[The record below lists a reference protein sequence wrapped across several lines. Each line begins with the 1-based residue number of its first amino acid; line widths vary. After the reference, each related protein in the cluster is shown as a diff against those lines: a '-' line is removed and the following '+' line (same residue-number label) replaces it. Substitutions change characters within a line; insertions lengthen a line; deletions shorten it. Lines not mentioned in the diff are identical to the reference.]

1 MEKRKGLILAA
12 ICLLASALFTSCSG
26 NSSSSGGSAASE
38 DKPLTWRAQGYDNVG
53 TARYDAVQYFCDK
66 LKEASGGRLDVEL
79 YTAEALVPTMQALD
93 GVKNGIVEAAFT
105 APDYQGGKEP
115 MLKLQAYRP
124 ADPWNDYQTAEEF
137 FLRNEEIGRQAWTK
151 LGVAYAGTVQFQP
164 NEAFHSNKPIAGIA
178 DFKGIKVRTAGL
190 GQELFTAL
198 GASVVTMPM
207 GDIYQAMKLNTI
219 EAFEAGGYSDNYQN
233 ALHEVVKYNI
243 EPALHCGASV
253 STEAFIVTPAVWEKL
268 PADIKDKIPGLAK
281 DARQHSYEVLDRLNG
296 EYRTKF
302 EAAGV
307 KTIQLPAAEVAK
319 GKLVAAETL
328 KPYWK
333 ASELS
338 AKFLDV
344 YVAFLKEKGYADIA
358 KVIESGK

>member
-1 MEKRKGLILAA
+1 MKKVVVF
-12 ICLLASALFTSCSG
+12 CLFLCIGVFWASA
-26 NSSSSGGSAASE
+26 GGSGEKGGEAAS
-38 DKPLTWRAQGYDNVG
+38 DKPVTWRAQGYDNVG
-53 TARYDAVQYFCDK
+53 TARFDAVQYFCNK
-66 LKEASGGRLDVEL
+66 LKEASNGKLIVEL

-124 ADPWNDYQTAEEF
+124 ADPWSDYQHAEEF
-137 FLRNEEIGRQAWTK
+137 FERYEYLAAKAWTN
-151 LGVAYAGTVQFQP
+151 LGVAYAATVQFQP
-164 NEAFHSNKPIAGIA
+164 NEAEHSNKPINKIS
-178 DFKGIKVRTAGL
+178 DWKGVKMRTAGL
-190 GQELFTAL
+190 GQELFVAM
-198 GASVVTMPM
+198 GASAVTMPM

-219 EAFEAGGYSDNYQN
+219 DAFEAGGYSDNYQN

-253 STEAFIVTPAVWEKL
+253 ATEAFIITPSAWAKVPE
-268 PADIKDKIPGLAK
+268 DIKAKIPALAK
-281 DARQHSYEVLDRLNG
+281 DARKYSYEILDKMNK
-296 EYRTKF
+296 EFKTKF

-307 KTIQLPAAEVAK
+307 KTLTLPQEEVAK
-319 GKLVAAETL
+319 GKLIAAETL

-333 ASELS
+333 ASALS
-338 AKFLDV
+338 AQFLDE
-344 YVAFLKEKGYADIA
+344 YCKYLQEKGWADIA

>member
-1 MEKRKGLILAA
+1 MKKLVS
-12 ICLLASALFTSCSG
+12 ICLLLCVVAFGAFAG
-26 NSSSSGGSAASE
+26 GSSESGSAAAS
-38 DKPLTWRAQGYDNVG
+38 DKPVTWRAQGYDNVG
-53 TARYDAVQYFCDK
+53 TARFDAVQYFCEK
-66 LKEASGGRLDVEL
+66 LKEASGGRLIVEL

-124 ADPWNDYQTAEEF
+124 ADPWSNYQHAEAF
-137 FLRNEEIGRQAWTK
+137 FELYEYLAEKAWIN

-164 NEAFHSNKPIAGIA
+164 NEAEHSNKAINKIS
-178 DFKGIKVRTAGL
+178 DWKGVKVRTAGL
-190 GQELFTAL
+190 GQELFTAM
-198 GASVVTMPM
+198 GASPVTMPM

-219 EAFEAGGYSDNYQN
+219 DAFEAGGYSDNYQN

-253 STEAFIVTPAVWEKL
+253 ATESFIITPSAWAKVPE
-268 PADIKDKIPGLAK
+268 DIKAKIPALAK
-281 DARQHSYEVLDRLNG
+281 DARKYSYEMLDKMNV
-296 EYRTKF
+296 EFKAKF

-307 KTIQLPAAEVAK
+307 RTLTLPADEVAK
-319 GKLVAAETL
+319 GKLIAAETL

-333 ASELS
+333 ASALS
-338 AKFLDV
+338 AQFLDE
-344 YVAFLKEKGYADIA
+344 YCKYLKANNWADIA

>member
-1 MEKRKGLILAA
+1 MKKVVFLCA
-12 ICLLASALFTSCSG
+12 LLCMSAFLVFA
-26 NSSSSGGSAASE
+26 GGSGESGAATA
-38 DKPLTWRAQGYDNVG
+38 DKPMTWRAQGYDNVG
-53 TARYDAVQYFCDK
+53 TARFDAVQYFCNK
-66 LKEASGGRLDVEL
+66 LKEASGGRLIVEL

-124 ADPWNDYQTAEEF
+124 ADPWSDYQHAEEF
-137 FLRNEEIGRQAWTK
+137 FERYEYLAEKAWTN
-151 LGVAYAGTVQFQP
+151 LGVGYAGTVQFQP
-164 NEAFHSNKPIAGIA
+164 NEAEHSNKEIRKISDWQGV
-178 DFKGIKVRTAGL
+178 KMRTAGL
-190 GQELFTAL
+190 GQELFTAM

-219 EAFEAGGYSDNYQN
+219 DAFEAGGYSDNYQN

-253 STEAFIVTPAVWEKL
+253 ATESFIITPSVWAKV
-268 PADIKDKIPGLAK
+268 PQDIKDKIPALAK
-281 DARQHSYEVLDRLNG
+281 DARRYSYEMLDTMNK
-296 EYRTKF
+296 EFKTKF

-307 KTIQLPAAEVAK
+307 KTIILSGDEVAK
-319 GKLVAAETL
+319 GKLAAAQTL

-333 ASELS
+333 SSALS
-338 AKFLDV
+338 AQFLDE
-344 YVAFLKEKGYADIA
+344 YCKYLREKGWEDIA